1 MPEPIT
7 LRHSRTDPSTA
18 ATDATI
24 QMLLCLL
31 PVFELTRD
39 GMSVALPSRA
49 QRLIALLAVS
59 DRPLSR
65 AVVAA
70 RLWPD
75 VVNARANASLRA
87 TLWSLPRDVP
97 GLVVVDGNT
106 LLLDPAVR
114 LDLTEAYAFAN
125 SIVEGSYLGE
135 NPCADSGLHDDLL
148 SAWSDEWL
156 VIERERFRQLRLHAL
171 DELCIIHARAGRFA
185 RAIAAGLASVSSEPT
200 RESAHRALITAH
212 LLEGNRMEA
221 IRQYHAY
228 TAMARA
234 EMGIGPSDHLQ
245 RLFLA
250 ALRDAPNDGAVTPR

>member
-7 LRHSRTDPSTA
+7 LRQSRTHPTTV
-18 ATDATI
+18 ATDAIT
-24 QMLLCLL
+24 QTLLCLL
-31 PVFELTRD
+31 PAFELSHD
-39 GMSVALPSRA
+39 GVSVTLPSRA
-49 QRLIALLAVS
+49 QRLIALLAIS

-87 TLWSLPRDVP
+87 TLWSLPRDMP
-97 GLVVVDGNT
+97 SLVVVEGNT

-114 LDLTEAYAFAN
+114 LDLTAAYALAN
-125 SIVEGSYLGE
+125 SIVEGSYAGE

-148 SAWSDEWL
+148 SSWNDEWL
-156 VIERERFRQLRLHAL
+156 VTERERFRQLRLHAL
-171 DELCIIHARAGRFA
+171 DELCVTHARAGRFA

-228 TAMARA
+228 IAMARA

-245 RLFLA
+245 RLFLTALTDA
-250 ALRDAPNDGAVTPR
+250 ANDGAVTPR